1 MKPEYAERMALD
13 RISTLPQPI
22 LEPILSLLST
32 EEAARTSILS
42 REWRYRWT
50 TIPKLK
56 FTLRKRTS
64 ELTSDVE
71 SVMKYMDM
79 HDLHQVLLLRHG
91 PIHELTLFL
100 EGYWEDDDLFEFEQ
114 IILHLSRNHIVRKL
128 VLDASES
135 LWYKLP
141 ISVFA
146 LHHLK
151 ELHLRSFTIELPSI
165 FNGFGSLVRL
175 DLNDGEISTQT
186 LRHLLSNCPTLK
198 SLHLYIGH
206 SDDKCT
212 INELLKYLP
221 VIEELSISSDVCE
234 WLVLDPDPHEL
245 PISLIHLKFLSLE
258 RMSFVEGSRS
268 AFLLGLIKCSPNLER
283 IHLNMAWRSEGHEE
297 YPAVKDEYSNVWL
310 EHLKKLY
317 ICFFSHSHGMEF
329 VMEFVKF
336 ILVRSP
342 KLKKV
347 SIHTSG
353 YLYRG
358 SINVNTLLGAPRAS
372 PAVKFKINE

>member
-1 MKPEYAERMALD
+1 
-13 RISTLPQPI
+13 
-22 LEPILSLLST
+22 
-32 EEAARTSILS
+32 
-42 REWRYRWT
+42 
-50 TIPKLK
+50 
-56 FTLRKRTS
+56 
-64 ELTSDVE
+64 
-71 SVMKYMDM
+71 MKYMDM

-114 IILHLSRNHIVRKL
+114 IILHLSRNHIVREL

-175 DLNDGEISTQT
+175 DLNDGAISTQT

-198 SLHLYIGH
+198 SLSL
-206 SDDKCT
+206 
-212 INELLKYLP
+212 
-221 VIEELSISSDVCE
+221 
-234 WLVLDPDPHEL
+234 WLVLDSDPHEL
-245 PISLIHLKFLSLE
+245 PISLIHLKVLCLE

-268 AFLLGLIKCSPNLER
+268 ALLSVLIKCSPNLER
-283 IHLNMAWRSEGHEE
+283 IYLHMAWRSEGHEE

-310 EHLKKLY
+310 EHLKKLD
-317 ICFFSHSHGMEF
+317 ILFFSHSHGMEF
-329 VMEFVKF
+329 LMEFVKF

-347 SIHTSG
+347 SIHTSD

-358 SINVNTLLGAPRAS
+358 SIIVNTLLGAPRAS